1 MKKIYSLPLL
11 LISFS
16 FIFAQSTLAAYF
28 TLSPSSGTI
37 SGTKQVQLN
46 IDAETASLDSVQ
58 AIIKFDS
65 TRVEVTNI
73 ASGSYFDNVTTDTTV
88 AGEIAISGTLT
99 AGHVGGVTG
108 TGIVAT
114 LTISPKVSSGTIAL
128 NIDCD
133 ATDPNTSQILNTL
146 GTDVIVCTKV
156 TGASY
161 TFSSTTPEP
170 TATSAPTNDDST
182 PSPTT
187 DPNQPSLPEELPQSG
202 PEDWLKWITAGM
214 ALIGI
219 GLLLF

>member
-1 MKKIYSLPLL
+1 MKKVYSLPLL
-11 LISFS
+11 LIGFS

-46 IDAETASLDSVQ
+46 IDAETASLDSAQ

-73 ASGSYFDNVTTDTTV
+73 ASGTYFDNVTTDTTV

-99 AGHVGGVTG
+99 AGHIGGVTG
-108 TGIVAT
+108 TGVVAT

-146 GTDVIVCTKV
+146 GSDVITCTKIV
-156 TGASY
+156 DASY
-161 TFSSTTPEP
+161 TFSSDDPD
-170 TATSAPTNDDST
+170 PTNTPQPGATST